1 MNKIFRRLSGTHKQI
16 AYKLIQNVTIE
27 KKKIL
32 VYSATE
38 AEDGK
43 SIELEEEPNT
53 EAQAEQVLPE
63 EEQVQPQSEIT
74 PEATIVVTEQTP
86 QVRQKVTR
94 SKPPKGIIVEPKEE
108 KAKWKTIYVVPPICP
123 YCKMQFRAY
132 SSLKMHYR

>member
-1 MNKIFRRLSGTHKQI
+1 M
-16 AYKLIQNVTIE
+16 
-27 KKKIL
+27 IL
-32 VYSATE
+32 LCSAIE

-43 SIELEEEPNT
+43 STELEEEPGT
-53 EAQAEQVLPE
+53 EVQTEQALPE
-63 EEQVQPQSEIT
+63 EEQIQPQSEIT
-74 PEATIVVTEQTP
+74 PEATIVVTGQTSEQTP

>member
-1 MNKIFRRLSGTHKQI
+1 M
-16 AYKLIQNVTIE
+16 IQNVTIE
-27 KKKIL
+27 KKLIL
-32 VYSATE
+32 LYSATE

-43 SIELEEEPNT
+43 STELEEEPGT
-53 EAQAEQVLPE
+53 EAQAEQDLPE

-74 PEATIVVTEQTP
+74 PEATIVVTGQTSEQTP